1 MEVSQIRLLF
11 LITVSTSVLLNGCR
25 EISSD
30 KMTSDTS
37 VVQQV
42 HSSAEKTKP
51 PLADFSQVA
60 QELVK
65 KSPDGIA
72 IGEVHGQIAGV
83 MLLET
88 VTEVALEIHDSVL
101 ILHEFTPQ
109 EAGLNLE
116 TTPQDDFQ
124 TYIMTDKTLP
134 FWTDN
139 IDKRATW
146 ELHAF
151 FEDIFRMP
159 DVSLSYLWDARLN
172 PLPNKLKAHGMAE
185 RWQIA
190 KLARPDSYIVV
201 LGGNYHTQVSDKYS
215 LEVTNSLCR
224 YTEEKFGFR
233 PSCVTVDNWLSP
245 NENCKE
251 SQKAIMRKGE
261 DVIMDW
267 DYVVRRPDR
276 CVVQA
281 HWVNEPS
288 AK

>member
-1 MEVSQIRLLF
+1 LEVSQIRLLF

-124 TYIMTDKTLP
+124 TDNLSLP
-134 FWTDN
+134 SST
-139 IDKRATW
+139 
-146 ELHAF
+146 
-151 FEDIFRMP
+151 
-159 DVSLSYLWDARLN
+159 VSL
-172 PLPNKLKAHGMAE
+172 KLSSKSADRPVAT
-185 RWQIA
+185 IA
-190 KLARPDSYIVV
+190 KRMAAP
-201 LGGNYHTQVSDKYS
+201 
-215 LEVTNSLCR
+215 
-224 YTEEKFGFR
+224 
-233 PSCVTVDNWLSP
+233 
-245 NENCKE
+245 
-251 SQKAIMRKGE
+251 
-261 DVIMDW
+261 
-267 DYVVRRPDR
+267 
-276 CVVQA
+276 
-281 HWVNEPS
+281 
-288 AK
+288 